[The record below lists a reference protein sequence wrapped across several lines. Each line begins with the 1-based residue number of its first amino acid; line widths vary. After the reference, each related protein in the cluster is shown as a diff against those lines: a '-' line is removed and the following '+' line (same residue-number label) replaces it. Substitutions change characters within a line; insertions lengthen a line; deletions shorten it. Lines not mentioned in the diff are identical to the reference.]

1 MKKLGLLLSLTVLI
15 GSMSF
20 AQQKWGHINS
30 NELLKDMP
38 ELKKVQSQLED
49 YSKQLDG
56 QNNEMLTEYQTKVAS
71 LNEEGASLAPAIQ
84 EVKVK
89 EIQDLE
95 ARITDFQN
103 SAGSKLSSKEIE
115 MLQPVMDKIQN
126 AINEVA
132 QENDYTY
139 IIDTSS
145 GAILYWPLDSYDIM
159 PLVKLKLG
167 I

>member
-1 MKKLGLLLSLTVLI
+1 MKKLGLLLSFTLLI
-15 GSMSF
+15 GSLSF

-30 NELLKDMP
+30 NELLKIMP

-49 YSKQLDG
+49 YSKQLDN
-56 QNNEMLTEYQTKVAS
+56 QNNEMLNEYQSKVTY
-71 LNEEGASLAPAIQ
+71 LNEEGATLDKAIQ

-103 SAGSKLSSKEIE
+103 SAGNKLSSKEID
-115 MLQPVMDKIQN
+115 MLKPVMDKIQN

-132 QENDYTY
+132 KENDYTY
-139 IIDTSS
+139 ILDTSS
-145 GAILYWPLDSYDIM
+145 GAILYWPEDSYDIM